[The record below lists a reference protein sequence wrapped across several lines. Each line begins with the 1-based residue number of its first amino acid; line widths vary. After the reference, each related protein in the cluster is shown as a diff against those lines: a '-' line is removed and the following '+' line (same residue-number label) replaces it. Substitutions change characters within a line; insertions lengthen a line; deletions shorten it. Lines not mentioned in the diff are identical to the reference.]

1 MIDKTR
7 RPTFAGAA
15 DLSRMLRW
23 RPAIS
28 KTCAQL
34 ARTATRV
41 RHEQRCARRLASSR
55 WREPCYGLDLN
66 DGGNIVGYLTMRL

>member
-1 MIDKTR
+1 MIDKS
-7 RPTFAGAA
+7 AA
-15 DLSRMLRW
+15 PPLRVPQTSSCTLRW